1 MDRKRDDIVSALTRK
16 GFKKEGGDHEYFI
29 YWNLDGKKTIKKT
42 KVSRG
47 SSYKTIG
54 DDLLGKM
61 SKQVGLTKKLFLELV
76 DCTLD
81 QSGYERQVFGD
92 SKK

>member
-1 MDRKRDDIVSALTRK
+1 MPRDRDNVVSSLTRK

-29 YWNLDGKKTIKKT
+29 YYNLVGKKTIKKT

-47 SSYKTIG
+47 SSYKTISDG
-54 DDLLGKM
+54 LLSKM
-61 SKQVGLTKKLFLELV
+61 AKQVGITKPLFLELV

-81 QSGYERQVFGD
+81 QTKYEAAAFP
-92 SKK
+92 S